1 MRLIVRD
8 TSTETAEYVA
18 GYILQ
23 RIKEYDPT
31 PERPFVLGL
40 PTGGSPTEVYRLLA
54 ASYKAGEVRR
64 HGATLIWSGV

>member
-8 TSTETAEYVA
+8 TSTEAAEYVA

-54 ASYKAGEVRR
+54 ASYKAGEVSG
-64 HGATLIWSGV
+64 HSTALIW